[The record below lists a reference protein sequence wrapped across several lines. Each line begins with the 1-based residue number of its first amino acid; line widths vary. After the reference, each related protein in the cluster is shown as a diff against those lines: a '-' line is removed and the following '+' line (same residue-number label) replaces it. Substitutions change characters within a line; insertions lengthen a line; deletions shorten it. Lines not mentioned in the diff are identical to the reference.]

1 MLDRLGPL
9 VAAVALAGVCVSAPA
24 LGQNSKAD
32 KARFSQLVKEA
43 TAAYGDGQLQE
54 SIKLLKEAYAIKQDP
69 RLLYNIAKAEEGL
82 GNWQKAID
90 GYREYLD
97 KDPQASN
104 RDVVAGR
111 ITVLEKQLRERESQ
125 KATAA
130 RLAAERAESAGK
142 RKEAITKYQRY
153 LELAPDA
160 GDRGQIEAK
169 IAELRRPAPPGKG
182 KGTSAAAVEPSGS
195 IAPWLVVGVGT
206 AAVATGAIFGVL
218 SRGKYDDARGAETG
232 QAADDSRKTG
242 DTFTTVGNIAMIAGG
257 VVVAGGLTWVLLS
270 GGSSAEKS
278 SALNLTLAPTGVSLG
293 GSL

>member
-9 VAAVALAGVCVSAPA
+9 FIAATLAGVCFSDPA

-43 TAAYGDGQLQE
+43 TAAYGDGQLRE
-54 SIKLLKEAYAIKQDP
+54 SIKLLKQAYAIKQDP

-90 GYREYLD
+90 GYRAYLD

-111 ITVLEKQLRERESQ
+111 ITVLEKQLLERENH

-153 LELAPDA
+153 LELAPNV
-160 GDRGQIEAK
+160 GDRQKVEAK
-169 IAELRRPAPPGKG
+169 IAELRRPAPPEQN
-182 KGTSAAAVEPSGS
+182 KGTSTVAGKPSGS

-206 AAVATGAIFGVL
+206 AAVATGAVFGVL
-218 SRGKYDDARGAETG
+218 SRGKYDDARNADTG
-232 QAADDSRKTG
+232 QAAEDSRKTG
-242 DTFTTVGNIAMIAGG
+242 DTFTTVGNITMIAGG

-278 SALNLTLAPTGVSLG
+278 SALNLTLAPTGVRLG